1 MQDDSQLRTTQ
12 EVFKPRPWL
21 LRTFLIGMAT
31 GFVLAIVGTVIF
43 VICMSVYNNSN
54 PMEVFTSDKF
64 ISYLPGIGLVG
75 PLFSVFALLTV
86 AITKLLELIRP
97 PDDS

>member
-1 MQDDSQLRTTQ
+1 MQDDSELRTTQ

-21 LRTFLIGMAT
+21 LRTFIIGMTT

-43 VICMSVYNNSN
+43 GICMSVYGNSN
-54 PMEVFTSDKF
+54 PMEVFTSEKF

-75 PLFSVFALLTV
+75 PLFSLFAIMLV
-86 AITKLLELIRP
+86 GITKALERIKP
-97 PDDS
+97 PDDF